1 MIPCRLKIITANIN
15 PDEQISDTEIIK
27 YVSKCNNPLKSSES
41 DFLKQSSQQ
50 QPEEEEKNMEIQ
62 NEEEDEDIIIIYDK
76 NDLVKK
82 KRIKIS
88 KEKVY
93 LIDGLFSSTNMSSVK
108 PNKKSSQ
115 N

>member
-15 PDEQISDTEIIK
+15 SDEQISDTEVIK
-27 YVSKCNNPLKSSES
+27 YVSQCINPLKSSEA

-50 QPEEEEKNMEIQ
+50 QPEEEEKNMEKQ

-82 KRIKIS
+82 R
-88 KEKVY
+88 E
-93 LIDGLFSSTNMSSVK
+93 
-108 PNKKSSQ
+108 
-115 N
+115 